1 MFEEPFEFPPRKIL
15 SPCQVDA
22 TQTTRASGS
31 CPGKIGERTCPLNIS
46 RVCTRRKEKEKN
58 LFFICCRDVLLFPG
72 RRILSQR
79 LLQGILRQPFLH
91 RSFSILENEHVA
103 RLALAPTHPSSIKL
117 YARNIFPAWEC
128 ERKSNFNRAGI
139 SFRPEENAISLINIG
154 KGRES
159 HDKTYT
165 PCVHG
170 YIRRSGENKKETAHK
185 KEGGG
190 KEKKRKRWFFG
201 PQVRGAHAWSCSF
214 FKTFLLLLLLE
225 IISETPEG
233 PLRDLRTTPPGVPLA
248 SFIRKY
254 YELTRS
260 AQPVSMIS
268 CFRAIV

>member
-154 KGRES
+154 KGRERATI
-159 HDKTYT
+159 KR
-165 PCVHG
+165 
-170 YIRRSGENKKETAHK
+170 IRRVSTDIL
-185 KEGGG
+185 GGLG
-190 KEKKRKRWFFG
+190 RIKRKRRIRRREAERRK
-201 PQVRGAHAWSCSF
+201 RGSGGFSGHRF
-214 FKTFLLLLLLE
+214 V
-225 IISETPEG
+225 G
-233 PLRDLRTTPPGVPLA
+233 RTRGRAA
-248 SFIRKY
+248 SSKLSSSSSSSR
-254 YELTRS
+254 
-260 AQPVSMIS
+260 
-268 CFRAIV
+268 